1 MKEGKKTFLEVGTCY
16 FDTLNYLA
24 DRGWQGIQVE
34 PIKKYQDKIERK
46 DNVYYENSAI
56 YWENTKE
63 LEMAI
68 APEDIVAKDSDFAGM
83 SSLVRKNNKYLTEKV
98 LVNGITFETLFKKYD
113 VKEIDL
119 LKIDVE
125 GYDWHVLSMFPY
137 HILKPKYIQAECKHW
152 YGQDK
157 PYMKGLLVGHGY
169 HVTVDEE
176 NLYAILI

>member
-46 DNVYYENSAI
+46 DDVHYENSAI

-68 APEDIVAKDSDFAGM
+68 APEDVVAKDSDFAGM
-83 SSLVRKNNKYLTEKV
+83 SSLVRKNNRYLTEKV

-113 VKEIDL
+113 VKI
-119 LKIDVE
+119 KIFSAVQV
-125 GYDWHVLSMFPY
+125 GALGPWGPGALPPSN
-137 HILKPKYIQAECKHW
+137 L
-152 YGQDK
+152 G
-157 PYMKGLLVGHGY
+157 GLAPPGGGRK
-169 HVTVDEE
+169 
-176 NLYAILI
+176 

>member
-46 DNVYYENSAI
+46 DDVYYENSAI
-56 YWENTKE
+56 YWKDTKE
-63 LEMAI
+63 LEMSI
-68 APEDIVAKDSDFAGM
+68 APEDIVAKDSDYAGM
-83 SSLVRKNNKYLTEKV
+83 SSLVSKNRNLSEKV
-98 LVNGITFETLFKKYD
+98 LVNAITFETLFKKYG

-137 HILKPKYIQAECKHW
+137 HITKPKYIQAECKLW
-152 YGQDK
+152 RGQDA
-157 PYMKGLLVGHGY
+157 PYMKSLLVGHGY
-169 HVTVDEE
+169 HVTVDKE